1 MSRTAADLV
10 AILELEKIEE
20 DIFRGYSPANGWKR
34 TFGGQVIAQA
44 LMAATRTVEG
54 RAAHSLHGYFILP
67 GDPEAP
73 IIFEVDRIRDGGS
86 FTTRRVVA
94 VQHGKAIFSLSASFH
109 AAEQGFDHFIPAPE
123 APDPETLPDVAQLMQ
138 SAGRSAEQIQRYV
151 ERISPVELRPISPLH
166 RAPVSAGELR
176 EPKQSQWIRVGGMLP
191 DDPIIHRA
199 ALAFLSDMTL
209 LGASVVAHGR
219 SLAEPE
225 IQAASLDHALWLHR
239 PFRADEWLLYVQDSP
254 SAGGARGFNRGL
266 LYSRDRKLVASVAQE
281 GLIRRRTRPEKV
293 PGAGASS
300 A

>member
-1 MSRTAADLV
+1 MSRSAADLV

-20 DIFRGYSPANGWKR
+20 DIFRGHSPANGWKR

-73 IIFEVDRIRDGGS
+73 IVFEVDRIRDGGS

-94 VQHGKAIFSLSASFH
+94 LQHGRAIFSLSASFQIEE
-109 AAEQGFDHFIPAPE
+109 AGFDHFIPAPD
-123 APDPETLPDVAQLMQ
+123 APDPETLFDVAQLMQ
-138 SAGRSAEQIQRYV
+138 FRGRTAEQIQRYV
-151 ERISPVELRPISPLH
+151 DRISPIELRPIEPQ
-166 RAPVSAGELR
+166 PMNAGQAR
-176 EPKQSQWIRVGGMLP
+176 EPKQSQWLRVGGGPLP
-191 DDPIIHRA
+191 DDPAIHRA

-209 LGASVVAHGR
+209 LSASVVAHGR
-219 SLAEPE
+219 SLFEPE

-254 SAGGARGFNRGL
+254 SASGARGFNRGL
-266 LYSRDRKLVASVAQE
+266 LYSRDRRLVASVAQE
-281 GLIRRRTRPEKV
+281 GLIRKRSR
-293 PGAGASS
+293 
-300 A
+300 

>member
-1 MSRTAADLV
+1 MPRNADDLV
-10 AILELEKIEE
+10 ALLDLEKIEE
-20 DIFRGYSPANGWKR
+20 DIFRGLSPANGWKR

-44 LMAATRTVEG
+44 LMAATRTVDPS

-73 IIFEVDRIRDGGS
+73 IIYEVDRIRDGGS

-109 AAEQGFDHFIPAPE
+109 VAESGFEHFIPAPDV
-123 APDPETLPDVAQLMQ
+123 PDPERLIDAGALMRA
-138 SAGRSAEQIQRYV
+138 AGLKPEQV
-151 ERISPVELRPISPLH
+151 ERFIDRISPVEFRPVDPSRHAPLK
-166 RAPVSAGELR
+166 SGEKR
-176 EPKQSQWIRVGGMLP
+176 EPSQALWIRINSPLP

-209 LGASVVAHGR
+209 LGTSVVAHGR
-219 SLAEPE
+219 NLGEPE

-239 PFRADEWLLYVQDSP
+239 PFRADEWLLYAQDSP

-266 LYSRDRKLVASVAQE
+266 LYSRDRTLVASVAQE
-281 GLIRRRTRPEKV
+281 GLIRKRTGDKARRHLP
-293 PGAGASS
+293 SS
-300 A
+300 

>member
-20 DIFRGYSPANGWKR
+20 DIFRGHSPANGWKR

-73 IIFEVDRIRDGGS
+73 IVFEVDRIRDGGS

-94 VQHGKAIFSLSASFH
+94 IQHGRAIFSLSASFQI
-109 AAEQGFDHFIPAPE
+109 EESGFDHFIPAPD
-123 APDPETLPDVAQLMQ
+123 APDPETLLDAAQAMQ
-138 SAGRSAEQIQRYV
+138 LRGRTAEQIQRYV
-151 ERISPVELRPISPLH
+151 DRISPVELRPIEARRTP
-166 RAPVSAGELR
+166 RAGEMR
-176 EPKQSQWIRVGGMLP
+176 EPKQSQWLRVGGGRLP
-191 DDPIIHRA
+191 DDPVIHRA

-254 SAGGARGFNRGL
+254 SASGARGFNRGL
-266 LYSRDRKLVASVAQE
+266 LYSRDRVLVASVAQE
-281 GLIRRRTRPEKV
+281 GLIRKRSR
-293 PGAGASS
+293 
-300 A
+300 

>member
-1 MSRTAADLV
+1 MSRSAADLV
-10 AILELEKIEE
+10 AILELEMIEK

-34 TFGGQVIAQA
+34 TFGGHVIAQA

-73 IIFEVDRIRDGGS
+73 IVFEVDRIRDGGS

-94 VQHGKAIFSLSASFH
+94 IQHGRAIFSLSASFH
-109 AAEQGFDHFIPAPE
+109 ADEKGFDHFIPAPD
-123 APDPETLPDVAQLMQ
+123 APDPETLHDVAQLMHFR
-138 SAGRSAEQIQRYV
+138 GRTAEQIQRFV
-151 ERISPVELRPISPLH
+151 DRISPVELRPVEPQ
-166 RAPVSAGELR
+166 RSASEKR
-176 EPKQSQWIRVGGMLP
+176 EPRQSQWIRVGGGPLP

-209 LGASVVAHGR
+209 LSASIIAHGR
-219 SLAEPE
+219 SLADPE

-254 SAGGARGFNRGL
+254 SASGARGFTRGL
-266 LYSRDRKLVASVAQE
+266 LYSRDRRLVASVAQE
-281 GLIRRRTRPEKV
+281 GLIRLRTRPEK
-293 PGAGASS
+293 PEGSGT
-300 A
+300 

>member
-1 MSRTAADLV
+1 MPRTAADLV
-10 AILELEKIEE
+10 ALLDLEKVEE
-20 DIFRGYSPANGWKR
+20 DIYRGHSPANGWKR

-44 LMAATRTVEG
+44 LMAATRTVEPA

-73 IIFEVDRIRDGGS
+73 IVYEVDRIRDGGS

-109 AAEQGFDHFIPAPE
+109 VAESGFDHFIA
-123 APDPETLPDVAQLMQ
+123 APDVAEPEQLVD
-138 SAGRSAEQIQRYV
+138 AGELMRAAGLSAEQV
-151 ERISPVELRPISPLH
+151 ERFIDRVSPVEFRPVDPGRHRPLK
-166 RAPVSAGELR
+166 PGETR
-176 EPKQSQWIRVGGMLP
+176 EPRQSLWIRINSRLP
-191 DDPIIHRA
+191 DDPIVHRA

-209 LGASVVAHGR
+209 LGTSVVAHGR
-219 SLAEPE
+219 NLGEPE

-266 LYSRDRKLVASVAQE
+266 LYSRDRALAASVAQE
-281 GLIRRRTRPEKV
+281 GLIRKRARR
-293 PGAGASS
+293 
-300 A
+300 